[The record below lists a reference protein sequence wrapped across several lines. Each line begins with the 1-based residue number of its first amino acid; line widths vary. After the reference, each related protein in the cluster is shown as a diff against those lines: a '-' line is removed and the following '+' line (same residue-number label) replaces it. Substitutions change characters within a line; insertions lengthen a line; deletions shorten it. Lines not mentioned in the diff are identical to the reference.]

1 LVSGSYYL
9 DGEELELQARLT
21 DYETGELLYAFK
33 PISAMPSHAAGA
45 LDNLREPIVAAVAF
59 HWTPE
64 FDVSLMNPPSSYDV
78 LLAFERG
85 WRTLGSDYEASIAA
99 FKKALEL
106 DPEFL
111 YPRILI
117 ILSYLNLGDREQMSR
132 ELSAAK
138 DRWHDFTPFEQK
150 GLDWA
155 TARLKRMHQEAL
167 SHQRE
172 MVRIAPHLGRV
183 HFNLAAG
190 AFRLNRPKETVE
202 VLGAILPIWKERTRP
217 TAWWALRL
225 VMQSHHSLGE
235 YEQALEWANVGL
247 EIFPDVGDFFRHKGG
262 TLAAMG
268 RLDDLN
274 KVIDECTRVQL
285 RDSAMNAGT
294 VMVYVALELRAHGH
308 GRESDA
314 LALRAAEWY
323 EHQMTGMDITDRDT
337 RSLRGHSRALRVADR
352 WREARAPLMELRDR
366 GWDPIYVAGALGV
379 IAARTGDHDEAWQIF
394 NEFPNPGP
402 PFDPASRFYWRACIA
417 SFLGEK
423 VVAVELLKE
432 GYANGL
438 PHTLEFHV
446 DVDLEP
452 LWDYPP
458 FQELIAPKG

>member
-21 DYETGELLYAFK
+21 DYETSELVYAFK
-33 PISAMPSHAAGA
+33 PINAARSDAPVAMYG
-45 LDNLREPIVAAVAF
+45 LRERVVAAVAF
-59 HWTPE
+59 HRAPD
-64 FDVSLMNPPSSYDV
+64 FDIRLYNPPSSYDA
-78 LLAFERG
+78 LQELERG
-85 WRTLGSDYEASIAA
+85 GRTLGSDYEASIAA

-117 ILSYLNLGDREQMSR
+117 IISYLNLGDREQMSR

-183 HFNLAAG
+183 HLNLALG

-352 WREARAPLMELRDR
+352 WREARAPLMELKDR

-379 IAARTGDHDEAWQIF
+379 IAARTGDHSEAWRIF
-394 NEFPNPGP
+394 NEFPDPGP
-402 PFDPASRFYWRACIA
+402 PFNPAWRCYWRACIA